1 MGLIGAYG
9 SYIDTAFFIK
19 EAENKKLLMEL
30 KAEILT
36 LKKKDPWD
44 IQAFMSREFRVGIK
58 QKDVSATFD
67 TILNIIEQK
76 KSYGGKNMPTKNIN
90 IAIDGPAGAGKST
103 IAKAVAKTFGFI
115 YVDTGALYR
124 AVAYFML
131 LHNIDVNKEDKVVS
145 YLCDVVPEL
154 KYIDGEQHVF
164 VNGEDVSDKIRT
176 PEISMGASAV
186 SAIPRVRDFL
196 FDLQKKIAAE
206 NSVVMD
212 GRDIGTVV
220 LPNADVK
227 IFLTATAEERARRR
241 HKELTEKGETVSF
254 EEVLA
259 DVNKRDYNDTHREI
273 APLKQAE
280 DAVLCDTTNV
290 DLQGAIEML
299 INVINEKMGNKNY

>member
-1 MGLIGAYG
+1 
-9 SYIDTAFFIK
+9 
-19 EAENKKLLMEL
+19 MEL
-30 KAEILT
+30 KAEILK
-36 LKKKDPWD
+36 LKKKDPWEV
-44 IQAFMSREFRVGIK
+44 QAFIGREFGVGIK
-58 QKDVSATFD
+58 QKNVPATFD

-76 KSYGGKNMPTKNIN
+76 KSYGGKNMPAKKIN

-103 IAKAVAKTFGFI
+103 IAKAAAKAFGFI

-131 LHNIDVNKEDKVVS
+131 SRHIDVNNADKVAS

-176 PEISMGASAV
+176 PEVSMGTSAV

-206 NSVVMD
+206 NDVVMD

-227 IFLTATAEERARRR
+227 IYLTATAEERARRR
-241 HKELTEKGETVSF
+241 HKELTEKGGTVSF

-259 DVNKRDYNDTHREI
+259 DVNKRDYNDMHRDA
-273 APLKQAE
+273 APLRQAE
-280 DAVLCDTTNV
+280 DAALCDTTNV
-290 DLQGAIEML
+290 DLQGAVDML
-299 INVINEKMGNKNY
+299 INIINEKLQAESAPLSPST